1 MKTTKKFKRLLPES
15 RYILPICFLV
25 LSVLF
30 GLNTL
35 ALIFLSNRVS
45 ALSQRK
51 SSFVQLT
58 DGEVVSISE
67 QDENYRHP
75 EVIKGA
81 VRDWLNL
88 TFVWDGLIYDSQK
101 VDAGYTFDN
110 SNKVTT
116 NAYFGSF
123 LLSSNFRKEVL
134 TFVSELIPPQVF
146 TGQTR
151 STILIQYV
159 SPPRQIQNNT
169 WEIDVIATRVVANL
183 GGGDQEMPFNKTFTL
198 RTTDQSKS
206 IVSQAKTGGSEFQ
219 QRINQIR
226 SSGLEITQIVDYN
239 SGG

>member
-1 MKTTKKFKRLLPES
+1 MKKFKPLLPES
-15 RYILPICFLV
+15 RYILPICFVV
-25 LSVLF
+25 LSILF
-30 GLNTL
+30 SFNTL
-35 ALIFLSNRVS
+35 ALVFLSNRVS

-58 DGEVVSISE
+58 DGEVVSSSE
-67 QDENYRHP
+67 QDEHYRHP

-101 VDAGYTFDN
+101 VDPGYTFDN

-134 TFVSELIPPQVF
+134 TFVSDLIPPQVF

-206 IVSQAKTGGSEFQ
+206 LVSRTKTGGSEFQ
-219 QRINQIR
+219 HRINQIR
-226 SSGLEITQIVDYN
+226 ASGLEITQIEDYN
-239 SGG
+239 RG